1 MNLKCLASFQMI
13 GLVLISISL
22 VEIVY
27 FTEAVL
33 QDLYLNAIVV
43 ENLLRFR
50 ETVLYNFS

>member
-50 ETVLYNFS
+50 ETVRYNFS

>member
-1 MNLKCLASFQMI
+1 MI